1 MIVFLYECSV
11 DGSCA
16 DTAWAELYSG
26 RDIKVNRLEY
36 VINDRK
42 TLHQL
47 RILPCIRYVIWM
59 NSKRSLYIADKDG
72 ENL

>member
-42 TLHQL
+42 NLTPTEDSTLHK
-47 RILPCIRYVIWM
+47 IR
-59 NSKRSLYIADKDG
+59 
-72 ENL
+72 NLDELKKVVVYCR

>member
-1 MIVFLYECSV
+1 M

-42 TLHQL
+42 NLTPTEDSTLHKIRNL
-47 RILPCIRYVIWM
+47 DDCILQIRMVKMYDMDI
-59 NSKRSLYIADKDG
+59 
-72 ENL
+72 